1 MTTPS
6 FKEDHI
12 SQIPAIQLLVNLG
25 YTYLSPD
32 EALALRGGKTS
43 NVILEPILLQQ
54 LKKIN
59 SIHYK
64 GDNYD
69 FNEGNITTG
78 INALY
83 NAPLQE
89 GLVSAN
95 EYIYDIITLGKSVEQ
110 SIKGDKKSYNLRY
123 IDWDNIENNVFH
135 LTEEFSVMRS
145 TSKDTYR
152 PDIVLFI
159 NGIPLVIIEC
169 KRPDHKENI
178 EQAIS
183 QHLRNQQDDGIKDLF
198 VYSQLLLSVATN
210 VASYGTTCTA
220 PKFWSQWRE
229 KHDSNQ
235 SEKAYAKTLK
245 KIKNTT
251 QPNDVKDKLFGAD
264 RYRYVRKYFDE
275 LEQEEIAVTVQDKY
289 LYNLC
294 RPGRLIQLIHDYTI
308 FDAGVKKVARYQQYF
323 AIEKTR
329 KRIATIGADGKRLG
343 GVIWHTQGSG
353 KSLTMV
359 MLAQAIAMHPDIRNP
374 KIVIVTDRV
383 DLDDQIYG
391 TFKKCDLPVLQADSG
406 KQLVEYLESK
416 SDAVVTTIINKF
428 EAAVKRRKKP
438 FQSANIFVLI
448 DEGHRTQYGEFN
460 VNMQKAFPNACF
472 IAFTGT
478 PLRKKEKDTAS
489 KFGGLI
495 DSYTV
500 DQAVKDKAV
509 VPLLYEG
516 RHALQEINEDPIN
529 TYFDM
534 VSEPLTP
541 YQRSDM
547 KKKYSQGGYLN
558 KVEQKVYAIAWDIS
572 RHYRDNWQGTGF
584 KGQLVCEDKRSAIR
598 YYDFL
603 NEIGLISCELVL
615 SKPDTR
621 EGEESAYGGAP
632 KKVIQF
638 YKKMMEEHGTQK
650 KYEKNVITRFKYQD
664 EPEIIIV
671 ADKLLT
677 GFDAPNN
684 VVLYLTRNLTEHT
697 LLQAIA
703 RVNRVAPGKDYGYIV
718 DYFGVLEQLDEALKN
733 YSSYKDFDTA
743 DLDLT
748 VTNVHEELQKLPQM
762 HSELW
767 DIFKTVKNKYDE
779 TAYEK
784 LLADDAIRVEYY
796 DKLSAYARTMKLA
809 LSTFDWHKKVGEEKV
824 NKYKFDLGF
833 FSKLRLSVKNIYS
846 DTVDFK
852 AYEKQI
858 QNLLDKHVVSHEVK
872 PITELVNIFE
882 TEKFEKEVAKISSTS
897 SKADMIASRTEK
909 HITERMLEDENLYRR
924 FSEMLQNAIWDYRNK
939 RITEAEYLKRVT
951 EIKNNVLKRTRNDL
965 PEVLNER
972 LVAQAFYG
980 LTLATFE
987 DKIEDEATRKSI
999 SADTGIGID
1008 NIIQEHILDNGVA
1021 KVDWINK
1028 SNLIGQLEIS
1038 LGDFIMDE
1046 IRDKYDMNVSFG
1058 EISEMVEKYIEIA
1071 KLRYK

>member
-43 NVILEPILLQQ
+43 NVILEPILLEQ
-54 LKKIN
+54 LQKIN

-69 FNEGNITTG
+69 FNEGNIASG
-78 INALY
+78 INALHD
-83 NAPLQE
+83 APLQE

-95 EYIYDIITLGKSVEQ
+95 EHIYDIITLGKSVEQ
-110 SIKGDKKSYNLRY
+110 SIQGDKKSYNLRY
-123 IDWDNIENNVFH
+123 IDWDNFENNVFH
-135 LTEEFSVMRS
+135 VSEEFSIMRS

-198 VYSQLLLSVATN
+198 VHSQLLLSIATN

-235 SEKAYAKTLK
+235 SENEYVKTLK
-245 KIKNTT
+245 KIKNTAL
-251 QPNDVKDKLFGAD
+251 QPEVKDKLFGAD
-264 RYRYVRKYFDE
+264 RYRYVRTYFDE
-275 LEQEEIAVTVQDKY
+275 LEQEEVAVTVQDEY

-294 RPGRLIQLIHDYTI
+294 RPERLVQLIHDYTI
-308 FDAGVKKVARYQQYF
+308 FDAGVKKIARYQQYF

-329 KRIATIGADGKRLG
+329 KRIATIGSNGRRLG

-529 TYFDM
+529 TYFEM

-558 KVEQKVYAIAWDIS
+558 NVEQKVYAIAWDIS

-584 KGQLVCEDKRSAIR
+584 KGQLVCKDKRSAIR

-603 NEIGLISCELVL
+603 KEIGLVSCELVL

-621 EGEESAYGGAP
+621 EGEESAYGSTP

-733 YSSYKDFDTA
+733 YSSYEDFDTA

-779 TAYEK
+779 TAYEN

-882 TEKFEKEVAKISSTS
+882 TEKFEEEVAKISSTT

-909 HITERMLEDENLYRR
+909 HINERMQEDEDLYRR
-924 FSEMLQNAIWDYRNK
+924 FSEMLKNAIWDYRNK

-951 EIKNNVLKRTRNDL
+951 EIKNDVLKRTRNNL
-965 PEVLNER
+965 PEILNER

-1008 NIIQEHILDNGVA
+1008 NIIQDHILDNGIA

-1028 SNLIGQLEIS
+1028 SNLIGQLEIA

>member
-12 SQIPAIQLLVNLG
+12 SQIPAIQLLANVG
-25 YTYLSPD
+25 YSYLSPD
-32 EALALRGGKTS
+32 EALKLRSGKTS
-43 NVILEPILLQQ
+43 NVILEPILLEQV
-54 LKKIN
+54 KKIN
-59 SIHYK
+59 RIYYK
-64 GDNYD
+64 GENYD
-69 FNEGNITTG
+69 YSDGNITSS
-78 INALY
+78 INALQD
-83 NAPLQE
+83 APLQE

-95 EYIYDIITLGKSVEQ
+95 EHIYDLLTLGKSVEQ
-110 SIKGDKKSYNLRY
+110 SILGDKKSYNLRF
-123 IDWDNIENNVFH
+123 IDWDNFRNNVFH
-135 LTEEFSVMRS
+135 VTEEFSVMRS
-145 TSKDTYR
+145 TSKDSYR
-152 PDIVLFI
+152 PDLVLFV
-159 NGIPLVIIEC
+159 NGIPVVIIEC
-169 KRPDHKENI
+169 KRPDHKDNI

-198 VYSQLLLSVATN
+198 VYSQLLLSIATN
-210 VASYGTTCTA
+210 AASYGTTGTA

-229 KHDSNQ
+229 KHDSGK
-235 SEKAYAKTLK
+235 SEKNYTKSLAKL
-245 KIKNTT
+245 KNTILS
-251 QPNDVKDKLFGAD
+251 QEVKEKLFGAD
-264 RYRYVRKYFDE
+264 RYKYVRTYFDE
-275 LEQEEIAVTVQDKY
+275 LEQEDVAVTIQDEY

-294 RPGRLIQLIHDYTI
+294 RPDRLISLIHDYII
-308 FDAGVKKVARYQQYF
+308 FDAGVKKIARYQQYF

-329 KRIATIGADGKRLG
+329 NRIAKIGTDGKRLG

-359 MLAQAIAMHPDIRNP
+359 MLAQAIAMHPEISNP

-448 DEGHRTQYGEFN
+448 DESHRTQYGELN
-460 VNMQKAFPNACF
+460 VNMQKSFPNACF

-478 PLRKKEKDTAS
+478 PLTKTGKDTAS
-489 KFGGLI
+489 KFGGII

-500 DQAVKDKAV
+500 DQAVLDKAV

-529 TYFDM
+529 TYFEM
-534 VSEPLTP
+534 VSEPLTS
-541 YQRSDM
+541 YQKADM

-558 KVEQKVYAIAWDIS
+558 NVEQKVYAIAWDIS

-584 KGQLVCEDKRSAIR
+584 KGQLVCKDKRSAIR

-603 NEIGLISCELVL
+603 KEIALVTCELVL
-615 SKPDTR
+615 SRPDTR
-621 EGEESAYGGAP
+621 SGEDSAFGSTP

-703 RVNRVAPGKDYGYIV
+703 RVNRVAPGKDYGYII
-718 DYFGVLEQLDEALKN
+718 DYYGVLEQLDEALKN
-733 YSSYKDFDTA
+733 YSNYEDFDTE
-743 DLDLT
+743 DLELT
-748 VTNVHEELQKLPQM
+748 VTNVHEELKKLPQM

-767 DIFKTVKNKYDE
+767 DFFKTIKNKYDE
-779 TAYEK
+779 TAYEN
-784 LLADDAIRVEYY
+784 LLADDAIRVEFY
-796 DKLSAYARTMKLA
+796 DKLSVYARTMKLA
-809 LSTFDWHKKVGEEKV
+809 LSTFEWHKKVGEEKV

-846 DTVDFK
+846 DIIDFK

-858 QNLLDKHVVSHEVK
+858 QNLLDKHVISHEVK
-872 PITELVNIFE
+872 PITELINIFE
-882 TEKFEKEVAKISSTS
+882 TEKFEEEVAKISSTA

-909 HITERMLEDENLYRR
+909 HIAERMQEDEDLYTR
-924 FSEMLQNAIWDYRNK
+924 FSELLQKAIWDYRNK
-939 RITEAEYLKRVT
+939 RITEAEYLKKVS
-951 EIKNNVLKRTRNDL
+951 EIKNDVLKRTRNDL
-965 PEVLNER
+965 PEILEDR
-972 LVAQAFYG
+972 LIAQAFYG
-980 LTLATFE
+980 LTISTFE
-987 DKIEDEATRKSI
+987 EKIKDEMSRKSI
-999 SADTGIGID
+999 SADTGIGVD
-1008 NIIQEHILDNGVA
+1008 NIIRDHILDNGAA
-1021 KVDWINK
+1021 KVDWVNK
-1028 SNLIGQLEIS
+1028 SNLIGQLEIA

-1046 IRDKYDMNVSFG
+1046 VRDKYDMDVSFG
-1058 EISEMVEKYIEIA
+1058 EISDMVEKYIEIA